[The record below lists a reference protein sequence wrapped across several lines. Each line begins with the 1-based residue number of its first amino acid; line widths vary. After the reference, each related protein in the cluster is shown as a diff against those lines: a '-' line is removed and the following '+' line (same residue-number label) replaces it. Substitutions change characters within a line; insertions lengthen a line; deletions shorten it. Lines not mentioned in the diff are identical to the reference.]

1 MTNTSAIIWIDSVDS
16 TNKEVRRRLEGLDN
30 MSVISAREQTAGR
43 GQGDHKWHSLPG
55 QNLTFTVLLKFADIG
70 VLPAREAGRIND
82 FVTSSLL
89 AYLASRGIQARIK
102 LPNDIYVKDKK
113 ICGMLIENILDGPN
127 IDKTIIG
134 IGLDVNQTDFPDDLP
149 NPVSMAQLTGRTYV
163 IEEELARLIAEMQ
176 SRLPDLLP

>member
-1 MTNTSAIIWIDSVDS
+1 M
-16 TNKEVRRRLEGLDN
+16 
-30 MSVISAREQTAGR
+30 
-43 GQGDHKWHSLPG
+43 
-55 QNLTFTVLLKFADIG
+55 
-70 VLPAREAGRIND
+70 
-82 FVTSSLL
+82 L

-102 LPNDIYVKDKK
+102 LPNDIYVGDRK

-127 IDKTIIG
+127 IDKSIIG

-149 NPVSMAQLTGRTYV
+149 NPVSMAQLTGREYP